1 MDHVIS
7 LIRPENVPSR
17 GVAERIG
24 MTVWKETL
32 HGAERWLH
40 LVYRVDAAP
49 APTPS

>member
-1 MDHVIS
+1 VIS
-7 LIRPENVPSR
+7 LIRPENAPSR

-40 LVYRVDAAP
+40 FVYRVDAAP
-49 APTPS
+49 APTPG